1 MPPRKKAACPK
12 ESRPV
17 VPQQQV
23 EGDRHSEATKI
34 CVRGTGRNDRHQRH
48 DQQQD
53 QGDQADQGGHGE
65 VTGEISAPPC
75 QVFLGERL
83 IFSGRP
89 NSPHGRTTRIATI
102 SR

>member
-1 MPPRKKAACPK
+1 
-12 ESRPV
+12 V
-17 VPQQQV
+17 VPSS
-23 EGDRHSEATKI
+23 RLKATATSEATKI
-34 CVRGTGRNDRHQRH
+34 CVRTVLVETTRHQRH

-65 VTGEISAPPC
+65 VDRGDLLRLHA
-75 QVFLGERL
+75 QVLLGERL

-89 NSPHGRTTRIATI
+89 EQPHGRTTRIATI